1 MDMRRKRQLLEQY
14 KNRRPEM
21 GILSFRCKTTDELFL
36 CLSQDTKADINST
49 RFKLLGNTHPN
60 KRMQALWNE
69 YGESDFE
76 ITLMKAFK
84 YDSPQDDH
92 RDKLERLLAKCLEA
106 NPGAKRV
113 WK

>member
-1 MDMRRKRQLLEQY
+1 MDMRRKRQLLEEY

-21 GILSFRCKTTDELFL
+21 GILSFCCKTTQEMFL

-49 RFKLLGNTHPN
+49 RFKLLANSHPN
-60 KRMQALWNE
+60 KRLQTLWNQ
-69 YGESDFE
+69 YGESDFD

-84 YDSPQDDH
+84 YESPHDDH
-92 RDKLERLLAKCLEA
+92 RDKLEKQLTECLEENA
-106 NPGAKRV
+106 GAKRV